1 MVTFKKLVVENM
13 FSYGKAQVQ
22 FEPGLFLL
30 EGNNLDR
37 DSCSNMAGKSALWD
51 SLSTIIW
58 EDNSRGQVK
67 DEVVNK
73 SKKRSEGI
81 VLVERDG
88 VDIEVGYA
96 RGSDKRWWLKKNGV
110 VEEYSWDN
118 QKKKVIEA
126 VGMSYSEFVLSSWF
140 QQGIADSFLL
150 RNDAERK
157 ELFIKW
163 LGLGMFQELRDKVK
177 GKRKEIE
184 ITLAEKMK
192 IKELEEK
199 VKQLGIAKEDLD
211 RAFAVLSKWKNTL
224 PVSVDEYR
232 RKRAEA
238 LKQLKDW
245 REAKRLEGIIASGR
259 KTRDELAGQV
269 KNLKERTL
277 HLKDGKC
284 WVCGSSVDTDTM
296 LKEINDKLV
305 ELKDMLN
312 NMESYLQTWER
323 VYIRGKGINRE
334 RVVRDMVELRSR
346 LGDVDEYRWA
356 VQIKGRIEEQKRMN
370 EMVTVVDSSE
380 IDSLSWEIET
390 AKKWEKG
397 LGDDGVV
404 SYILDKV
411 LVVFNEMMRKYGEV
425 LGIFVE
431 FQIGKRGQ
439 LEIKVSDGYKTLTN
453 VNWWSGSEKYSVA
466 LVIMLGLSE
475 FLSYQGKGTNL
486 LIMDE
491 IFAPFDIIGRE
502 KILELL
508 KWLKNSGKTVVVVTH
523 HEDIK
528 RQDIWNGVWVVDK
541 KDGISNLRM
550 M

>member
-1 MVTFKKLVVENM
+1 
-13 FSYGKAQVQ
+13 
-22 FEPGLFLL
+22 
-30 EGNNLDR
+30 
-37 DSCSNMAGKSALWD
+37 
-51 SLSTIIW
+51 
-58 EDNSRGQVK
+58 
-67 DEVVNK
+67 
-73 SKKRSEGI
+73 
-81 VLVERDG
+81 
-88 VDIEVGYA
+88 
-96 RGSDKRWWLKKNGV
+96 
-110 VEEYSWDN
+110 
-118 QKKKVIEA
+118 
-126 VGMSYSEFVLSSWF
+126 
-140 QQGIADSFLL
+140 
-150 RNDAERK
+150 
-157 ELFIKW
+157 
-163 LGLGMFQELRDKVK
+163 MFQELRDKVK

>member
-1 MVTFKKLVVENM
+1 VVRFKKLVVENM

-73 SKKRSEGI
+73 NKKRSEGI

-96 RGSDKRWWLKKNGV
+96 RGSEKKWWLKKNGV

-126 VGMSYSEFVLSSWF
+126 VGVTYSEFVLSSWF

-224 PVSVDEYR
+224 PVSVNEYR

-245 REAKRLEGIIASGR
+245 REAKRLEGIIVSGR

-284 WVCGSSVDTDTM
+284 WVCGSSVDTDKM
-296 LKEINDKLV
+296 LKEINDKLA

-323 VYIRGKGINRE
+323 VYIKGKGISRE

-356 VQIKGRIEEQKRMN
+356 VQIKGRVEEQKRMN
-370 EMVTVVDSSE
+370 EMVTVVDASE

-491 IFAPFDIIGRE
+491 IFAPFDIVWRE
-502 KILELL
+502 KIVEVL

-541 KDGISNLRM
+541 KDGISTLRM
-550 M
+550 I